1 VAVAPHGIARV
12 IAAPVSGAVAEALV
26 RAMSVE
32 DLRHLVGLLE
42 ARQHVPNERA
52 REIAERLAVILT
64 AEPLATELG
73 PIENRP
79 TVGFWRRW
87 WPERLA

>member
-1 VAVAPHGIARV
+1 VTASPAVV
-12 IAAPVSGAVAEALV
+12 EALV
-26 RAMSVE
+26 ASMSTD

-42 ARQHVPNERA
+42 ARRHVPSERA
-52 REIAERLAVILT
+52 REIAERLAVIVS

-87 WPERLA
+87 RDRAP